1 MLNFAHSWRQAVHIR
16 CKHIFHQSCLAQ
28 CLRRSCPLCRAHFI
42 QSTASVVNVV
52 VAENSSTWQPLDSA
66 GKRWQLLPHPPEREQ
81 CRQAERCRDASGLL
95 LSDRSKTG
103 YLGVCA
109 TGSGFVAQV
118 WYDGNRLYL
127 GVYKTAE
134 EAAAVV
140 TAKYAELHEPAIEP
154 TESVAA
160 MPAASGPDVD
170 LSQWRSDTSS
180 SGYMNVYK
188 KKASNG
194 NSRFEAFSES
204 SRARQSLGV
213 YDTAEEAA
221 MVVSRFAISN
231 GTPLLATCNVP
242 AANDSPDKSTEPIA
256 TTLDSGPAGVQQANQ
271 KRPRDGG
278 TVQGSIAS
286 QAPPNQT
293 LVAVN
298 KHVPTPAHSRKRTVQ
313 TVHRCVRVGTSQ
325 PLTVKC
331 CRDNTPPEPSSA
343 VPPIEVPQ
351 DTQHRNTRAAAAKDV
366 QSGCEGSED
375 TQTDTPLVSPNRFAG
390 TTRRPGRASLIGR
403 HVLQKFAGYG
413 DEVFRGSITDEFSE
427 VFICLPNLPA
437 ITHVLVGRTG
447 SSLSSLKTAL

>member
-1 MLNFAHSWRQAVHIR
+1 LLLSDNSKTGYLGVHDNGSGFTAQLKCHGKTLSLGIYKTAEEAAAVVTA
-16 CKHIFHQSCLAQ
+16 KH
-28 CLRRSCPLCRAHFI
+28 
-42 QSTASVVNVV
+42 
-52 VAENSSTWQPLDSA
+52 AELDNLQPEEVEA
-66 GKRWQLLPHPPEREQ
+66 FLLKHAEERER
-81 CRQAERCRDASGLL
+81 CRQAERYSKWASLRRDASGLL
-95 LSDRSKTG
+95 LSDKSKSG

-109 TGSGFVAQV
+109 TGSVFVAKLMCH
-118 WYDGNRLYL
+118 GNQLHL

-140 TAKYAELHEPAIEP
+140 TAKHAELREPAIEP

-160 MPAASGPDVD
+160 TPAASRPDVD

-231 GTPLLATCNVP
+231 GTPLLATCKVP
-242 AANDSPDKSTEPIA
+242 AANDSPVKSTEPIA

-313 TVHRCVRVGTSQ
+313 TVHRCVNELAQ
-325 PLTVKC
+325 P
-331 CRDNTPPEPSSA
+331 N
-343 VPPIEVPQ
+343 
-351 DTQHRNTRAAAAKDV
+351 H
-366 QSGCEGSED
+366 
-375 TQTDTPLVSPNRFAG
+375 
-390 TTRRPGRASLIGR
+390 SL
-403 HVLQKFAGYG
+403 
-413 DEVFRGSITDEFSE
+413 
-427 VFICLPNLPA
+427 
-437 ITHVLVGRTG
+437 
-447 SSLSSLKTAL
+447 